1 MNGVVPRIVATGTK
15 VFVRWPGDELWTTV
29 ARQPNGRD
37 LLGFT
42 PQLPVGA
49 VELHVESEERVK

>member
-1 MNGVVPRIVATGTK
+1 MNGVVPRISATGTK
-15 VFVRWPGDELWTTV
+15 VFVRWPGDEMWTTV

-42 PQLPVGA
+42 LKLPVGA
-49 VELHVESEERVK
+49 VELRVEREERVQ